1 MCIRSSRSVDVELFG
16 LVVAVQGIKVYV
28 VQVCEVLVQVYCY
41 IWKETRLSLRFPGS
55 FLMAFLKDPSE
66 SSMVAKILKIN
77 LIVGVEQVSI
87 RIMSPKTHVLFLQNK
102 LIGSGLV
109 VVNSSFWKRQGS

>member
-1 MCIRSSRSVDVELFG
+1 
-16 LVVAVQGIKVYV
+16 
-28 VQVCEVLVQVYCY
+28 
-41 IWKETRLSLRFPGS
+41 
-55 FLMAFLKDPSE
+55 MAFLKDPSE

-87 RIMSPKTHVLFLQNK
+87 RIMSPKAHVLFLQNE